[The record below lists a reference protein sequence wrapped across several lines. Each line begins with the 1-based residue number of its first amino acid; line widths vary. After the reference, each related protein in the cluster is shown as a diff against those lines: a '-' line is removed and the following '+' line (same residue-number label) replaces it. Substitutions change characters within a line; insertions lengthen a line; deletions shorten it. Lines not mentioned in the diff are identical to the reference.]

1 MTIIGALLAYFFLEG
16 AWRVVV
22 IVALLLSDVVEIAI
36 WLRWRK
42 RKAITGA
49 EAMVGLGGV
58 ALTDLSPDGNGQVK
72 VQGQIWKAVADE
84 SLESGDAVEVKE
96 VDGLRLRVARR

>member
-1 MTIIGALLAYFFLEG
+1 MTILGAILAYFFLEG
-16 AWRVVV
+16 TWRVVV

-42 RKAITGA
+42 RRAITGA
-49 EAMVGLGGV
+49 DAMVGMPGTV
-58 ALTDLSPDGNGQVK
+58 LTDLAPEGQVK

-84 SLESGDAVEVKE
+84 ELERGQSIEVTEVE
-96 VDGLRLRVARR
+96 GLRLRVARR

>member
-16 AWRVVV
+16 TWRIVV
-22 IVALLLSDVVEIAI
+22 IVGLLLSDVVEIAI

-49 EAMVGLGGV
+49 EAMVGMPGIVLN
-58 ALTDLSPDGNGQVK
+58 DLHPEGQVK
-72 VQGQIWKAVADE
+72 VQGQIWKAIADE
-84 SLESGDAVEVKE
+84 SLERGDAIEVTGVE
-96 VDGLRLRVARR
+96 GLRLRVARR

>member
-1 MTIIGALLAYFFLEG
+1 MTIIGAILAYFFLEG
-16 AWRVVV
+16 TWRVVV
-22 IVALLLSDVVEIAI
+22 IVGLLLSDVVEIAI

-49 EAMVGLGGV
+49 EAMVGMPGV
-58 ALTDLSPDGNGQVK
+58 ALSDLSPEGQVK
-72 VQGQIWKAVADE
+72 VQGQIWKAVSNE
-84 SLESGDAVEVKE
+84 HLERGQNVEVTE

>member
-16 AWRVVV
+16 TWRVVV
-22 IVALLLSDVVEIAI
+22 IVALLASDVVEIAI

-42 RKAITGA
+42 KRAITGA
-49 EAMVGLGGV
+49 EAMIGMPGV
-58 ALTDLSPDGNGQVK
+58 ALTDLAPEGQVK
-72 VQGQIWKAVADE
+72 VQGQIWKATSDE
-84 SLESGDAVEVKE
+84 PLESGDPIEVRR

>member
-16 AWRVVV
+16 TWRVVV
-22 IVALLLSDVVEIAI
+22 IVGLLLSDVVEIAI

-42 RKAITGA
+42 RKAIIGA
-49 EAMVGLGGV
+49 EAMVGMGGV
-58 ALTDLSPDGNGQVK
+58 ALTDLSPDDSGQVK

-84 SLESGDAVEVKE
+84 SLESGDPVEVKE
-96 VDGLRLRVARR
+96 VDGLRLRVGRR

>member
-1 MTIIGALLAYFFLEG
+1 MTIIGAILAYFFLEG
-16 AWRVVV
+16 TWRIVV
-22 IVALLLSDVVEIAI
+22 IVGLLLSDVVEIAI

-49 EAMVGLGGV
+49 EAMVGVVGV
-58 ALTDLSPDGNGQVK
+58 ALTDLSPEGQVK

-84 SLESGDAVEVKE
+84 NLEQGQSVEVTE